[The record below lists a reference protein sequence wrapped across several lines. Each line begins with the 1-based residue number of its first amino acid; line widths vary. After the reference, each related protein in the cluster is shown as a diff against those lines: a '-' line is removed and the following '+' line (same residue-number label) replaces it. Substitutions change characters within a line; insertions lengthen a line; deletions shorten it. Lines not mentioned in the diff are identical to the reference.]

1 MPSKTFRAIAKRDP
15 NTGRTILSP
24 TGRPV
29 IEQFIIEPE
38 KKYVR
43 PYWMDSKPVE
53 IVLAP
58 LGTAGDSEE
67 VEFLIDKQ
75 GHFDWNS
82 IIGSGTTPYTIEF
95 FDVATNRRL
104 QNRPVHNATVVGSG
118 ARPFYL
124 PEPYF
129 FNVGQSQRVLRA
141 RLQNLSL
148 VNNTVRLALYGRR
161 FYHYEAPAEI
171 TAKFLEQFGN
181 AERVYSYFLV
191 PYETES
197 TGQVETVAAGATAS
211 FRFTSDS
218 EADTVITKLMAAT
231 DPPLSAFSFI
241 IRERATNRLIMN
253 NPVLANQGWGNSE
266 FPMRLADTYLLER
279 QKDWIMELTNTSGAP
294 AKFYLT
300 LASLK
305 VHFDPFV

>member
-15 NTGRTILSP
+15 NTGRTVLSP
-24 TGRPV
+24 TGRPI

-43 PYWMDSKPVE
+43 PYWMDSKPIE
-53 IVLAP
+53 LVLAP
-58 LGTAGDSEE
+58 LGAAGDSDD

-82 IIGSGTTPYTIEF
+82 IIGSGTAPYTIEF

-148 VNNTVRLALYGRR
+148 ASNTVRLALYGRR
-161 FYHYEAPAEI
+161 FYHYEAPREI
-171 TAKFLEQFGN
+171 TEKFLEQFGN
-181 AERVYSYFLV
+181 ADRVYSYFLT
-191 PYETES
+191 PYETTS
-197 TGQVETVAAGATAS
+197 TGEVETVAAGATTT

-231 DPPLSAFSFI
+231 DPPLSSFEFI
-241 IRERATNRLIMN
+241 IRERTTNRLIMN
-253 NPVLANQGWGNSE
+253 NPVLANQGWGNAE
-266 FPMRLADTYLLER
+266 FPMRLADSYLLER
-279 QKDWIMELTNTSGAP
+279 QKDWIMELTNTSGAA

-300 LASLK
+300 LAALK